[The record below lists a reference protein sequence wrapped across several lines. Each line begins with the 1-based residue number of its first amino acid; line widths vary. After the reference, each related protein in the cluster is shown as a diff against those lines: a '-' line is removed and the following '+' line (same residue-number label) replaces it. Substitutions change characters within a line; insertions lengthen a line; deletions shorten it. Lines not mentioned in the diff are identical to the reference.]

1 MSQFIPKI
9 KIEGSTSNEPF
20 VKFTQN
26 YLWTSSNFCLYINN
40 GYTNLNG
47 LVINGL
53 DANDTIY
60 TSNTNLNMSFNVT
73 GNNNI
78 LFKTNKIERLRILNT
93 GNVGIGTTISD
104 YKLNVNGSLNSTSYF
119 KNDINLDNI
128 YLLIKNNF
136 WLLDNT
142 NLYTDPNSNINNI
155 GIGNTTPLGTLHIG
169 SPNINNNG
177 TLIISKK
184 DNINNRNFKFGYDD
198 NFNFVF
204 GDFGKNEEKIW
215 TKQFYIN
222 SLAPEYS
229 FIILS
234 DGNIGIGTNNTD
246 EFKVNINGNLKASGI
261 TGNGENLTNL
271 NYNNITTNK
280 PDLNNLNNWVLDGNY
295 MYSKYTSD
303 NLINVAIGTNNP
315 NPYPNINIKLN
326 VNGIINTTASYY
338 INGVDIDTKYLQN
351 SLASLTYLTL
361 TQYNNDIIWE
371 KNTNQYLG
379 GKYINPK
386 DNTKIILG
394 SYLSIFTTEL
404 LLDVYGTI
412 KSKYY
417 MGDGN
422 SITNI
427 NYNNINKT
435 TIPEYLL
442 KTDAIESY
450 YNKFYMENTYS
461 NSIFTK
467 ANLLYANKID
477 IVDLNTRISAVYD
490 SVDRDAIATIISSL
504 AGSQSLVVYHSNI
517 LQLPYDYNRT
527 TQTFGFNTTATS
539 GEIINIGG
547 TLKANTIKSTGDI
560 YENNMLL
567 SNIYISSNNYH
578 SSISNYDKII
588 DRIKSKFTDEKLYPP
603 LSTSLFNN
611 TNSNII
617 NNISYG
623 NGKYIMQTSTNLII
637 SAIGSNIEYEASPS
651 SNLFNYNNLLDSWII
666 GNKYTYNS
674 TTPYIYVNYSVNLLL
689 TNTSNILY
697 SKVNEQQYF
706 YGHWVI
712 LYYSEKFI
720 ASKFEIIVK
729 SFTLVPNYYNA
740 PKKITLLGTN
750 EDVIINNDY
759 INNYNAQQ
767 NGTNIWNILVNNY
780 VINNY
785 TLVGENIY
793 TCSISIPN
801 NITSYNYYKLIISEV
816 QGNQILN
823 IQQLR
828 FYGFENKK
836 EWIHSGNNIYSL
848 SNISIGTID
857 NLSPYKLNVNGYIYS
872 SSNIYTSSNIG
883 IGNTSPFGN
892 LHIASPYNI
901 SDGTLIISKKDNINN
916 RNFKFGYD
924 DNFNFVFGD
933 FGKNE
938 EKIWTKQ
945 FYINSNASNNSLT
958 INNSGYIGIGTLNNS
973 LTDKLYVNGNTT
985 IIGNTTIS
993 GSIKQTDNNTS
1004 NIFKSDIYASNNI
1017 YISSNLNVSNIFTS
1031 NINVSNYIN
1040 VNGFIYV
1047 SNNINIGTSNNSNSS
1062 LNIQSG
1068 DNSVGIRNASYNLGN
1083 TKKISSFIG
1092 KNNIIKNG
1100 FYNYYYH
1107 YSDNNNYNYLSWATS
1122 NFITIDDLTPDI
1134 LCITANKNIGI
1145 GITNPTSVFQIGL
1158 GGKFKISSID
1168 NDYAL
1173 IGLNNTDSTANT
1185 KIYLNGSTNKIIQY
1199 YANGGHI
1206 FYSGSSATEQMRINN
1221 NGNIGIGTIDS
1232 DYYKLNVNGY
1242 IYSSSNIYTASNIG
1256 IGNIAPLGNLH
1267 IASPNYNSDG
1277 TLIISK
1283 KDNIN
1288 NRNFKFGY
1296 DDNFNFVFGDFG
1308 KNEEKIWTKQFYI
1321 NSNAP
1326 QNSLIINTIGNI
1338 GISNINPLGNLHIAS
1353 PYNISDG
1360 TLIISKKDNINN
1372 RNFKFGYD
1380 DNFNFVFGDFGK
1392 NEEKIWTKQFYI
1404 NSNASNNSLTINNS
1418 GYIGIGTLN
1427 NSLTEQI
1434 LYVNGNTTING
1445 TLSQLA
1451 INGNPN
1457 NFQNPVCIFTTSA
1470 ENYKLN
1476 VNGDANIKL
1485 LLNTSNLIVNNDMTV
1500 LNGNIRVGVASTFT
1514 LPTNYSVYIEKN
1526 TYIKGNVY
1534 FTNGDFS
1541 HNVGNFNINSTTVTI
1556 ANNALFQSYIGIGV
1570 SSAGAITNI
1579 LQIGNGGRLRIS
1591 NGSTDYTVIGTTEGE
1606 TSFTNTRII
1615 INGSSK
1621 SSGDINNR
1629 GNIEYY
1635 TANSTGKH
1643 IFYKSGTSNIE
1654 NELMRIDNNGNVGIG
1669 TSNYDNFKLNVNGNF
1684 NVNNINCVSLISSN
1698 SINIGVNT
1706 LDKTKQLNVYGSIFA
1721 SSNANITSNIYTS
1734 NIYTSNIINTG
1745 SLSNIGDLFINGS
1758 INQTGT
1764 YNFNGINFN
1773 IGIITDNTKSLT
1785 VGGNISSSKDIIAHS
1800 NLITTTIKSV
1810 FSSNTSNL
1818 FTCNLIVTGS
1828 TILNSNIIQNN
1839 SFPITLTGNMTLNTS
1854 TSDDQITINNT
1865 SSTNYARI
1873 KFTNNIP
1880 GTYYGYIGIGGT
1892 NIANNYK
1899 NNLFIQ
1905 SQNNI
1910 ILNTAGK
1917 STSDTPSI
1925 LINNLGYIGISTFN
1939 ATNILQIGDGG
1950 RLRIANDITDYTVI
1964 GTTDGETSS
1973 TNTRIIINSS
1983 SKSSGDINNR
1993 GNIEYYTT
2001 NTTGKHIFYKNGTS
2015 NIANELMRIDNN
2027 GNIGIGTSNFDN
2039 FKLNVN
2045 GQVNVSNLIR
2055 ENGDYLSNIYVKNE
2069 NLSNLSI
2076 NNFNLKKKFGYNIV
2090 TKGTYGDIVYNS
2102 SNYYKFDIDLRLNTK
2117 NLVNT
2122 IGNNKVCY
2130 RSFNIKCFLS
2140 DCSFETFNNG
2150 IPNILQYD
2158 VYMSSNPINPS
2169 CFPPMISP
2177 KPGLN
2182 ICAIGIPENYKLN
2195 SILPSYITLLRHD
2208 NTTYWFNYLSIV
2220 SPCSNLQV
2228 SYIIEDYLS

>member
-280 PDLNNLNNWVLDGNY
+280 PDLNNLNNWVLAGNY

-422 SITNI
+422 GITNI

-883 IGNTSPFGN
+883 IGNTSP
-892 LHIASPYNI
+892 
-901 SDGTLIISKKDNINN
+901 
-916 RNFKFGYD
+916 
-924 DNFNFVFGD
+924 
-933 FGKNE
+933 
-938 EKIWTKQ
+938 
-945 FYINSNASNNSLT
+945 
-958 INNSGYIGIGTLNNS
+958 
-973 LTDKLYVNGNTT
+973 
-985 IIGNTTIS
+985 
-993 GSIKQTDNNTS
+993 
-1004 NIFKSDIYASNNI
+1004 
-1017 YISSNLNVSNIFTS
+1017 
-1031 NINVSNYIN
+1031 
-1040 VNGFIYV
+1040 
-1047 SNNINIGTSNNSNSS
+1047 
-1062 LNIQSG
+1062 
-1068 DNSVGIRNASYNLGN
+1068 
-1083 TKKISSFIG
+1083 
-1092 KNNIIKNG
+1092 
-1100 FYNYYYH
+1100 
-1107 YSDNNNYNYLSWATS
+1107 
-1122 NFITIDDLTPDI
+1122 
-1134 LCITANKNIGI
+1134 
-1145 GITNPTSVFQIGL
+1145 
-1158 GGKFKISSID
+1158 
-1168 NDYAL
+1168 
-1173 IGLNNTDSTANT
+1173 
-1185 KIYLNGSTNKIIQY
+1185 
-1199 YANGGHI
+1199 
-1206 FYSGSSATEQMRINN
+1206 
-1221 NGNIGIGTIDS
+1221 
-1232 DYYKLNVNGY
+1232 
-1242 IYSSSNIYTASNIG
+1242 
-1256 IGNIAPLGNLH
+1256 
-1267 IASPNYNSDG
+1267 
-1277 TLIISK
+1277 
-1283 KDNIN
+1283 
-1288 NRNFKFGY
+1288 
-1296 DDNFNFVFGDFG
+1296 
-1308 KNEEKIWTKQFYI
+1308 
-1321 NSNAP
+1321 
-1326 QNSLIINTIGNI
+1326 
-1338 GISNINPLGNLHIAS
+1338 LGNLHIAS

-1721 SSNANITSNIYTS
+1721 SSNANITSNIITS

-1854 TSDDQITINNT
+1854 TSDNQITINNT